1 MVGKYMLAVVLAA
14 GCLQAGEKAAGN
26 VTSAQG
32 LQLNGQTVPVAGA
45 KSWPVATGDE
55 LKTDAAPVVLTLKD
69 GSRLVLGKQS
79 QAKVEAGMVRLVS
92 GTMQY
97 ELAQRSTMQ
106 VAVKSEVLP
115 ARTGLASTVANPV
128 RPVVTAVAAS
138 ETVAPPIS
146 RRRP

>member
-1 MVGKYMLAVVLAA
+1 MLAVVLAA
-14 GCLQAGEKAAGN
+14 GCLQAAEKTTGN

-32 LQLNGQTVPVAGA
+32 LQLNGQAVPVAGT

-79 QAKVEAGMVRLVS
+79 QAKVEAGVVRLVA

-97 ELAQRSTMQ
+97 ELAQRSTVQ

-128 RPVVTAVAAS
+128 VPVIATAAAS
-138 ETVAPPIS
+138 EAAPLPIS